1 MLILGIETSCDETAA
16 AVLDVGRGRVVV
28 RSHVIASQ
36 ALTHAKYG
44 GVVPEVAAREHVL
57 AIIPTVDAALKQ
69 ARIKPARLDRVA
81 VTAGPGLLT
90 ALLVGVETAKA
101 LALGWNKPLVRV
113 NHIEGHIA
121 SNFLPQRGADA
132 KLAHIKFP
140 ALALIVS
147 GGHTELILVKKM
159 GSYKLVGATRDDAAG
174 EAFDKVAKLL
184 GLGYPG
190 GPSISKA
197 AKRGNPSTYNFPRPM
212 LANKDFDFSFSGL
225 KTAVLYTLKG
235 RRPSK
240 KEVPNLAA
248 SFEQAVVDVLVGKTL
263 RAARELKVKSLLLGG
278 GVAANGLLRATLE
291 DETKKIPRLQYF
303 QPNLAFATDNAA
315 MIAMAAA
322 FHKKASPLTSV
333 MADSGWE
340 LV

>member
-28 RSHVIASQ
+28 HSHVIASQ

-69 ARIKPARLDRVA
+69 ANIKPAQLNRLA

-121 SNFLPQRGADA
+121 SSFLPQRGNNA
-132 KLAHIKFP
+132 KIAPIKFP

-159 GSYKLVGATRDDAAG
+159 GLYKLIGATRDDAAG

-184 GLGYPG
+184 GLSYPG

-197 AKRGNPSTYNFPRPM
+197 AQRGNSATYNFPRPM

-225 KTAVLYTLKG
+225 KTAVLYQVKS
-235 RRPSK
+235 RRPPK
-240 KEVPNLAA
+240 TQVPDLAA

-278 GVAANGLLRATLE
+278 GVAANTLLRTTLE
-291 DETKKIPRLQYF
+291 HETKNIRGLQYF

-322 FHKKASPLTSV
+322 FHKNADPLAKV
-333 MADSGWE
+333 VADSNWE